1 MLPLQYPSHFSM
13 TRDTKK
19 YLACKIFAKNYAVN
33 GLAKSN
39 AKDTTRP

>member
-1 MLPLQYPSHFSM
+1 MLPLQYPSHSSM

-19 YLACKIFAKNYAVN
+19 YLAYKKGSQNYAVN

-39 AKDTTRP
+39 ARDTTRP

>member
-1 MLPLQYPSHFSM
+1 M

-19 YLACKIFAKNYAVN
+19 YLACKRVSENYAVN

-39 AKDTTRP
+39 ARDTTRP